1 MPEPNEGT
9 IVKAARTTGYWTQGI
24 VTGSVLFFPVMIV
37 LVGSLGFLLMLIR
50 NIIIFGGR
58 GGVD

>member
-24 VTGSVLFFPVMIV
+24 VPGSVLFFPVMIV